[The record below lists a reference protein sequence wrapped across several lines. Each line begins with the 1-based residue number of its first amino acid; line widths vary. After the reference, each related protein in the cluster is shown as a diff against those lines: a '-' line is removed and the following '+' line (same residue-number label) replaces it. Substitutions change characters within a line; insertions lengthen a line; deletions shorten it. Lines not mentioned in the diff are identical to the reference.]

1 MPIQDFNIYTAKGY
15 AGELV
20 DSGPRTV
27 QTGILTGNSPLGF
40 GVAVTRDSAVVER
53 GVAPG
58 SVGGN
63 VFAIT
68 QREYN
73 HEASTRPAKEGTG
86 AWKYQPAESVSLIRQ
101 GYLYI
106 EVVDIAAVSGQVLAV
121 NADGTWEG
129 TDAGSATAT
138 TNVTAEESGLG
149 LIKVRIDI
157 KAV

>member
-27 QTGILTGNSPLGF
+27 QTGVLTGATPLGF
-40 GVAVTRDSAVVER
+40 GLAITRDSATVEK
-53 GVAPG
+53 GVSVG
-58 SVGGN
+58 SVGGK
-63 VFAIT
+63 VFAIS

-73 HEASTRPAKEGTG
+73 HEASTRPAKSGTD
-86 AWKYQPAESVSLIRQ
+86 AWKYQPTESVSIIRQ

-106 EVVDIAAVSGQVLAV
+106 EVVDIAAVAGTVLAV

-129 TDAGSATAT
+129 TDAGSGVATV
-138 TNVTAEESGLG
+138 NVTAEESGLG
-149 LIKVRIDI
+149 LIKARIDI
-157 KAV
+157 VA